1 MDETTRRTIKIST
14 EALHALRI
22 LAAYQGKRQHE
33 VVEHLIV
40 EALQVEERHRAR
52 QKGTHHDR

>member
-1 MDETTRRTIKIST
+1 
-14 EALHALRI
+14 
-22 LAAYQGKRQHE
+22 